1 MANNADNIRI
11 WKDAE
16 VWITPEPDAVV
27 NPDGT
32 FTEDWAHVGLL
43 NGGSEIG
50 QEFDTDRV
58 EVPSWGGKIRVTDQN
73 FKKDSRSFAALEDNE
88 TTFGLIWPN
97 STYAETGSTVLRA
110 PRDATVV
117 VAFKTVDQKGRT
129 VIDITRELANVY
141 PTGQAKSDEGASATE
156 FTVEVLPDS
165 TDSLYDRLVV
175 APGGAPDVEPEVI
188 RIGPGTP

>member
-1 MANNADNIRI
+1 MAGNNIRI
-11 WKDAE
+11 WKNAE
-16 VWITPEPDAVV
+16 VWVSHEAEATVSPE
-27 NPDGT
+27 GT
-32 FTEDWAHVGLL
+32 FGENWAHVGLL

-73 FKKDSRSFAALEDNE
+73 FKKDSRTFSALEDNE

-97 STYAETGSTVLRA
+97 SQFQETGSTVLRA
-110 PRDATVV
+110 PNDARVV
-117 VAFKTVDQKGRT
+117 VAFKTVDQNGRM
-129 VIDITRELANVY
+129 VIDISRELANVY

-156 FTVEVLPDS
+156 FTAEILPDS

-175 APGGAPDVEPEVI
+175 AAGGTPDVQPDVI
-188 RIGPGTP
+188 RVGEASGG

>member
-16 VWITPEPDAVV
+16 VWIATELEAVV
-27 NPDGT
+27 APDGT
-32 FTEDWAHVGLL
+32 FGAEWAHVGLL

-73 FKKDSRSFAALEDNE
+73 FKKDSRSFAALEDNA
-88 TTFGLIWPN
+88 TTFGLIWPD
-97 STYAETGSTVLRA
+97 STFVETGSTVLRA

-129 VIDITRELANVY
+129 VIDITREPANVY

-165 TDSLYDRLVV
+165 TDSLYDRLIV
-175 APGGAPDVEPEVI
+175 APGTAIGDEPEVI
-188 RIGPGTP
+188 RIGAGTP

>member
-1 MANNADNIRI
+1 MSNIRI
-11 WKDAE
+11 WKNAE
-16 VWITPEPDAVV
+16 VWVSHEEDAVV

-32 FTEDWAHVGLL
+32 FGADWAHVGLL

-97 STYAETGSTVLRA
+97 SEYVETGSTVLRA
-110 PRDATVV
+110 PNDARVV
-117 VAFKTVDQKGRT
+117 VAFKTVDQNGRT

-141 PTGQAKSDEGASATE
+141 PTGQAKTDEGASPTE
-156 FTVEVLPDS
+156 FTAEVLPDS

-175 APGGAPDVEPEVI
+175 ATGGAPDVEPDVI
-188 RIGPGTP
+188 RVGDGGNG